1 MTRAALLSHLGQLE
15 EAARTNGL
23 GADVAIGEPALE
35 SEIAQLEAALGV
47 VLPRPY
53 RKSLSEWSG
62 CTIEIR
68 QPPSLGAARGALRGQ
83 WEILDV
89 RKMVAA
95 TTLTR
100 RKMACAME
108 GSDVAGQVAEVMSR
122 IIVVVFHD
130 DICVFLTCGRAERH
144 DLAVRCMNLEYALGE
159 FPPTMYVIATSP
171 DDFLE
176 KCFAQFAKTLETEIY
191 WW

>member
-1 MTRAALLSHLGQLE
+1 MTRAALLSHISQLE
-15 EAARTNGL
+15 EAARANDL
-23 GADVAIGEPALE
+23 RADVAIGEPALE
-35 SEIAQLEAALGV
+35 SEIAHLEAALGV
-47 VLPRPY
+47 LVPRPY
-53 RKSLSEWSG
+53 RQSLSEWNG

-68 QPPSLGAARGALRGQ
+68 QPRSLGAARGDLRGQ

-89 RKMVAA
+89 RQMVAA

-108 GSDVAGQVAEVMSR
+108 GSDVAGQVAEAMSR
-122 IIVVVFHD
+122 IIVVVLHD
-130 DICVFLTCGRAERH
+130 DICVFLSSGGTERH
-144 DLAVRCMNLEYALGE
+144 EFAVRCMNLEYALGE

-176 KCFAQFAKTLETEIY
+176 KCFAQIAKTLETEIY